1 MPNTNITPPRV
12 ALVDD
17 RGMITRE
24 WYRFLLSLFT
34 LTGGGQSDTTLTD
47 LQLTPRDAAGE
58 LALVAAQGQ
67 PTPEP
72 TTPLDEAVR
81 TLETAMQAMPPIADL
96 LPVMQAL
103 QDLALEPTAAPS
115 GPATVVPYV
124 VANLPAAPPP
134 YTQAFVTDANAT
146 TFASVVAGGG
156 ANIVP
161 CYFDGTNWR
170 IG

>member
-58 LALVAAQGQ
+58 LALVAAEGQ

-72 TTPLDEAVR
+72 APPLDEPLRAA
-81 TLETAMQAMPPIADL
+81 TTALESLPTVADL

-103 QDLALEPTAAPS
+103 QDLMLAPS
-115 GPATVVPYV
+115 GAPNSVPAPIVYT
-124 VANLPAAPPP
+124 VANLPTNQQTRTRA
-134 YTQAFVTDANAT
+134 QVSDANAT

-161 CYFDGTNWR
+161 VYYDGTNWR

>member
-47 LQLTPRDAAGE
+47 VQLVPLRSAIDELLWSMLTAGDTSPAV
-58 LALVAAQGQ
+58 LDLSPIYQAL
-67 PTPEP
+67 
-72 TTPLDEAVR
+72 
-81 TLETAMQAMPPIADL
+81 ADL
-96 LPVMQAL
+96 AVTPPQPDLAPVMQTL
-103 QDLALEPTAAPS
+103 QDLMLEPTAAPS
-115 GPATVVPYV
+115 GPTAPIIYTV
-124 VANLPAAPPP
+124 ADLPTNQQTMTRAA
-134 YTQAFVTDANAT
+134 VSDANAT

-161 CYFDGTNWR
+161 VYYDGTSWR